1 MCNYDERE
9 ELVECFSFLLLILGR
24 NIVGFGSVLF
34 IQTELLRA
42 IHARLNH
49 FLRQKCEFRSK
60 FWAICLTT

>member
-49 FLRQKCEFRSK
+49 F
-60 FWAICLTT
+60 